1 MESDLNPLSALTS
14 TIWASQDMRRGM
26 AVCEQFDYGMVGLN
40 RDLASDLAA
49 PPFGGTK
56 QSGVGREGSN
66 IGIDEY
72 IETKYIALGGI

>member
-1 MESDLNPLSALTS
+1 MESDLNRSNALTS

-49 PPFGGTK
+49 PPLGGTK
-56 QSGVGREGSN
+56 QSGVGREVGHESMMN
-66 IGIDEY
+66 FM
-72 IETKYIALGGI
+72 ET